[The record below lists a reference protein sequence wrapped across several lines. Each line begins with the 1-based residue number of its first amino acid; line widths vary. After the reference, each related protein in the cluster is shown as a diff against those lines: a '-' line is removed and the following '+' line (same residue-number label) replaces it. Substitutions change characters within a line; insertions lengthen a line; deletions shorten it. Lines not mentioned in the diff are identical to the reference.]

1 MKKMP
6 AFHRSQQ
13 GATLLVALI
22 LLLVMTL
29 VGIGAGDTAIMQMQM
44 SRNSQFQ
51 QEAYQIA
58 LSEIESQYEEFSDD
72 LGPLT
77 TALNNYADTDNSDDI
92 TENGVEPLTGAE
104 LLMAS
109 QAAAIDAVQAA
120 ELAFVGDGAPP
131 SGFTI
136 GSFVGKRFDLNSDAT
151 IGGTS
156 IGSSQTLGMNF
167 AAPKGT
173 AN

>member
-1 MKKMP
+1 MTMNKKP
-6 AFHRSQQ
+6 VFRSRQQ

-44 SRNSQFQ
+44 SRNSQFE

-58 LSEIESQYEEFSDD
+58 LSEIQSQFVGFTED
-72 LGPLT
+72 LAPLT
-77 TALNNYADTDNSDDI
+77 TAMNNYADADNGDDI
-92 TENGVEPLTGAE
+92 TEDGVEPLTGSE
-104 LLMAS
+104 LLMAAE
-109 QAAAIDAVQAA
+109 AAAINAEQEAA
-120 ELAFVGDGAPP
+120 LVFVGDGAPP

-167 AAPKGT
+167 AAPKG
-173 AN
+173 N